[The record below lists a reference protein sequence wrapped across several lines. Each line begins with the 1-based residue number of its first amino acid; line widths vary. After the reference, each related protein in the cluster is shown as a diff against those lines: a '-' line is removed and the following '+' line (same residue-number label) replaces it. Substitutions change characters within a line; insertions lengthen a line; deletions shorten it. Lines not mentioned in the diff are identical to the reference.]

1 MMQKIAGSTIQAWLL
16 SVVILIL
23 GAHYNVAHA
32 AHDNPK
38 KTRTAVACGKEI
50 KKQCSGVPVGVP
62 VQVNNVLG
70 CFQKSQEKLSAR
82 CAALAMNVVRMC
94 DSDAGRLCPGVVAGS
109 QGNIVGCLTMAR
121 NVVSPQCNAALDAA
135 SLR

>member
-50 KKQCSGVPVGVP
+50 KTVQRRAGGRASGRASASKQRARVFPKEPRKTFGKMRCIGD
-62 VQVNNVLG
+62 
-70 CFQKSQEKLSAR
+70 ER
-82 CAALAMNVVRMC
+82 CAHV
-94 DSDAGRLCPGVVAGS
+94 
-109 QGNIVGCLTMAR
+109 
-121 NVVSPQCNAALDAA
+121 
-135 SLR
+135 